1 MRKTKGKKVF
11 FIAIAI
17 IILVSFSLVIY
28 GANNIV
34 NPTSIT
40 FKDSNLYDSMK
51 KQLSAKKLNYNAND
65 VEKTIEISKNDISK
79 ITELDLSSSAIAD
92 LSGLENFQDIST
104 LNLSKNSV
112 TSADSLDQLSKI
124 TSLNV
129 AENQINTNLLSA
141 ISNLSSLTQLD
152 MTNTKMNS
160 DQLEYLK
167 TLTNL
172 KTLILAGN
180 NISAIEKIS
189 NLNGITKLDISV
201 NTSFTDFLQLVSFTN
216 LTELNV
222 SGTGITTFSGSEE
235 GTGIGRLSKLEKLY
249 ASDNKGIVSSS
260 GIDAIFETHSEYT
273 DNGYENIPYLSN
285 LKFLNLSSIGTLGNR
300 PNISFY
306 SFKELKS
313 LKELHLASNEINS
326 IYGVADLTG
335 LDVLD
340 LKDNNISD
348 IEYLVNKNGN
358 EIDVE
363 NSLRAGKIDL
373 NGNKIVDIS
382 VFSEY
387 PGDLYWLDLSNNS
400 IYDIEPLSKYGFSSS
415 NDNGKELFLENE
427 NITFGLYD
435 KSIDVDHYIIMPTIF
450 RYSMDSSK
458 FAYFSGTEFEYSDGV
473 RKNTD
478 YTEPEEYNVI
488 VNHEKTMEDDL
499 TVTIRGG
506 ITDGSTLHFKIG
518 EYGDTNCYIESVY
531 FKDSQLYSKIE
542 GVVTAKVAERNLKYH
557 ITVPLIINVD
567 RDAISS
573 IDELNL
579 QHTDSSSDTKIK
591 DLTGLENFGNLQTL
605 YLQNNDVSTIEQF
618 YACESLRILNLAS
631 NSNINNNNKSIVNL
645 RNLET
650 LNLSNT
656 GLTNIDFLNELYETG
671 YCKLVVL
678 DISDNPKL
686 NNIEGIEKITT
697 LQSLGLS
704 NTNLDD
710 NKTSKLNVLT
720 NLTTLNINGNQIKN
734 IDIVSNLKLLKYFYF
749 NNNKIESLEPLKGKT
764 FYELEFTGNNIK
776 NISAL
781 SSHRT
786 INNLKMD
793 NNQIEDVSVLSRIS
807 MSNEQN
813 LSVNGQKIVRLLD
826 KSSSGK
832 VNIVLPQIFLAS
844 QQSGNKIYSSN
855 ELSLTNCELDSTG
868 QNVIVDADKLNG
880 EVAQVEIVS
889 GKAKGTVLTI
899 SAPLNAIITY
909 EPSNTEKTNQ
919 NVIARISFNQSRREI
934 KITNNDGK
942 DTYTFEQNGEFTFT
956 YVDQYRVEGSATAIV
971 QNIDKKAPVAQVS
984 QVQKNEQVEVTITV
998 NEKVADVEGWTSQQL
1013 TNGSMT
1019 LTKVY
1024 SQDTTEDVKLE
1035 DEAGNVT
1042 TINVKVQIKR
1052 ISDVL
1057 TSNTLKI
1064 SETDLNIKK
1073 VYPKTT
1079 VLNFKK
1085 SINSEMEYTILNK
1098 SGTELSDSSYI
1109 GTGCQVKMKN
1119 DKVYTVIVWGDLT
1132 GNGKI
1137 SLTEL
1142 ARISK
1147 IFAEQSTSTDLE
1159 KSAIDI
1165 NMNGKLDL
1173 VELAAIAR
1181 LQLK

>member
-1 MRKTKGKKVF
+1 M
-11 FIAIAI
+11 
-17 IILVSFSLVIY
+17 
-28 GANNIV
+28 
-34 NPTSIT
+34 
-40 FKDSNLYDSMK
+40 
-51 KQLSAKKLNYNAND
+51 
-65 VEKTIEISKNDISK
+65 
-79 ITELDLSSSAIAD
+79 
-92 LSGLENFQDIST
+92 
-104 LNLSKNSV
+104 
-112 TSADSLDQLSKI
+112 
-124 TSLNV
+124 
-129 AENQINTNLLSA
+129 
-141 ISNLSSLTQLD
+141 
-152 MTNTKMNS
+152 
-160 DQLEYLK
+160 
-167 TLTNL
+167 
-172 KTLILAGN
+172 
-180 NISAIEKIS
+180 
-189 NLNGITKLDISV
+189 
-201 NTSFTDFLQLVSFTN
+201 
-216 LTELNV
+216 
-222 SGTGITTFSGSEE
+222 
-235 GTGIGRLSKLEKLY
+235 
-249 ASDNKGIVSSS
+249 
-260 GIDAIFETHSEYT
+260 
-273 DNGYENIPYLSN
+273 
-285 LKFLNLSSIGTLGNR
+285 
-300 PNISFY
+300 
-306 SFKELKS
+306 
-313 LKELHLASNEINS
+313 
-326 IYGVADLTG
+326 
-335 LDVLD
+335 
-340 LKDNNISD
+340 
-348 IEYLVNKNGN
+348 
-358 EIDVE
+358 
-363 NSLRAGKIDL
+363 
-373 NGNKIVDIS
+373 
-382 VFSEY
+382 
-387 PGDLYWLDLSNNS
+387 
-400 IYDIEPLSKYGFSSS
+400 
-415 NDNGKELFLENE
+415 
-427 NITFGLYD
+427 
-435 KSIDVDHYIIMPTIF
+435 
-450 RYSMDSSK
+450 
-458 FAYFSGTEFEYSDGV
+458 
-473 RKNTD
+473 
-478 YTEPEEYNVI
+478 
-488 VNHEKTMEDDL
+488 
-499 TVTIRGG
+499 
-506 ITDGSTLHFKIG
+506 
-518 EYGDTNCYIESVY
+518 
-531 FKDSQLYSKIE
+531 
-542 GVVTAKVAERNLKYH
+542 
-557 ITVPLIINVD
+557 
-567 RDAISS
+567 
-573 IDELNL
+573 
-579 QHTDSSSDTKIK
+579 
-591 DLTGLENFGNLQTL
+591 
-605 YLQNNDVSTIEQF
+605 
-618 YACESLRILNLAS
+618 
-631 NSNINNNNKSIVNL
+631 
-645 RNLET
+645 
-650 LNLSNT
+650 
-656 GLTNIDFLNELYETG
+656 
-671 YCKLVVL
+671 
-678 DISDNPKL
+678 
-686 NNIEGIEKITT
+686 
-697 LQSLGLS
+697 
-704 NTNLDD
+704 DD

-971 QNIDKKAPVAQVS
+971 QNIDKKVPVAQVS

>member
-1 MRKTKGKKVF
+1 M
-11 FIAIAI
+11 
-17 IILVSFSLVIY
+17 
-28 GANNIV
+28 
-34 NPTSIT
+34 
-40 FKDSNLYDSMK
+40 
-51 KQLSAKKLNYNAND
+51 
-65 VEKTIEISKNDISK
+65 
-79 ITELDLSSSAIAD
+79 
-92 LSGLENFQDIST
+92 
-104 LNLSKNSV
+104 
-112 TSADSLDQLSKI
+112 
-124 TSLNV
+124 
-129 AENQINTNLLSA
+129 
-141 ISNLSSLTQLD
+141 
-152 MTNTKMNS
+152 
-160 DQLEYLK
+160 
-167 TLTNL
+167 
-172 KTLILAGN
+172 
-180 NISAIEKIS
+180 
-189 NLNGITKLDISV
+189 
-201 NTSFTDFLQLVSFTN
+201 
-216 LTELNV
+216 
-222 SGTGITTFSGSEE
+222 
-235 GTGIGRLSKLEKLY
+235 
-249 ASDNKGIVSSS
+249 
-260 GIDAIFETHSEYT
+260 
-273 DNGYENIPYLSN
+273 
-285 LKFLNLSSIGTLGNR
+285 
-300 PNISFY
+300 
-306 SFKELKS
+306 
-313 LKELHLASNEINS
+313 
-326 IYGVADLTG
+326 
-335 LDVLD
+335 
-340 LKDNNISD
+340 
-348 IEYLVNKNGN
+348 
-358 EIDVE
+358 
-363 NSLRAGKIDL
+363 
-373 NGNKIVDIS
+373 
-382 VFSEY
+382 
-387 PGDLYWLDLSNNS
+387 
-400 IYDIEPLSKYGFSSS
+400 
-415 NDNGKELFLENE
+415 
-427 NITFGLYD
+427 
-435 KSIDVDHYIIMPTIF
+435 
-450 RYSMDSSK
+450 
-458 FAYFSGTEFEYSDGV
+458 
-473 RKNTD
+473 
-478 YTEPEEYNVI
+478 
-488 VNHEKTMEDDL
+488 
-499 TVTIRGG
+499 
-506 ITDGSTLHFKIG
+506 
-518 EYGDTNCYIESVY
+518 
-531 FKDSQLYSKIE
+531 
-542 GVVTAKVAERNLKYH
+542 TAKVAERNLKYH

-671 YCKLVVL
+671 YCELVVL

-1057 TSNTLKI
+1057 TSNTLNI
-1064 SETDLNIKK
+1064 SETDFNIKK

-1147 IFAEQSTSTDLE
+1147 IFAEQSTPTDLE

>member
-1 MRKTKGKKVF
+1 M
-11 FIAIAI
+11 
-17 IILVSFSLVIY
+17 
-28 GANNIV
+28 
-34 NPTSIT
+34 
-40 FKDSNLYDSMK
+40 
-51 KQLSAKKLNYNAND
+51 
-65 VEKTIEISKNDISK
+65 
-79 ITELDLSSSAIAD
+79 
-92 LSGLENFQDIST
+92 
-104 LNLSKNSV
+104 
-112 TSADSLDQLSKI
+112 
-124 TSLNV
+124 
-129 AENQINTNLLSA
+129 
-141 ISNLSSLTQLD
+141 
-152 MTNTKMNS
+152 
-160 DQLEYLK
+160 
-167 TLTNL
+167 
-172 KTLILAGN
+172 
-180 NISAIEKIS
+180 
-189 NLNGITKLDISV
+189 
-201 NTSFTDFLQLVSFTN
+201 
-216 LTELNV
+216 
-222 SGTGITTFSGSEE
+222 
-235 GTGIGRLSKLEKLY
+235 
-249 ASDNKGIVSSS
+249 
-260 GIDAIFETHSEYT
+260 
-273 DNGYENIPYLSN
+273 
-285 LKFLNLSSIGTLGNR
+285 
-300 PNISFY
+300 
-306 SFKELKS
+306 
-313 LKELHLASNEINS
+313 
-326 IYGVADLTG
+326 
-335 LDVLD
+335 
-340 LKDNNISD
+340 
-348 IEYLVNKNGN
+348 
-358 EIDVE
+358 
-363 NSLRAGKIDL
+363 
-373 NGNKIVDIS
+373 
-382 VFSEY
+382 
-387 PGDLYWLDLSNNS
+387 
-400 IYDIEPLSKYGFSSS
+400 
-415 NDNGKELFLENE
+415 
-427 NITFGLYD
+427 
-435 KSIDVDHYIIMPTIF
+435 
-450 RYSMDSSK
+450 
-458 FAYFSGTEFEYSDGV
+458 
-473 RKNTD
+473 
-478 YTEPEEYNVI
+478 
-488 VNHEKTMEDDL
+488 

-671 YCKLVVL
+671 YCELVVL

-956 YVDQYRVEGSATAIV
+956 YVDQYGVEGSATAIV

-1019 LTKVY
+1019 LTKIY

-1064 SETDLNIKK
+1064 SETDFNIKK

-1142 ARISK
+1142 AKISK
-1147 IFAEQSTSTDLE
+1147 IFAEQSTPTDLE

>member
-1 MRKTKGKKVF
+1 M
-11 FIAIAI
+11 
-17 IILVSFSLVIY
+17 
-28 GANNIV
+28 
-34 NPTSIT
+34 
-40 FKDSNLYDSMK
+40 
-51 KQLSAKKLNYNAND
+51 
-65 VEKTIEISKNDISK
+65 
-79 ITELDLSSSAIAD
+79 
-92 LSGLENFQDIST
+92 
-104 LNLSKNSV
+104 
-112 TSADSLDQLSKI
+112 
-124 TSLNV
+124 
-129 AENQINTNLLSA
+129 
-141 ISNLSSLTQLD
+141 
-152 MTNTKMNS
+152 
-160 DQLEYLK
+160 
-167 TLTNL
+167 
-172 KTLILAGN
+172 
-180 NISAIEKIS
+180 
-189 NLNGITKLDISV
+189 
-201 NTSFTDFLQLVSFTN
+201 
-216 LTELNV
+216 
-222 SGTGITTFSGSEE
+222 
-235 GTGIGRLSKLEKLY
+235 
-249 ASDNKGIVSSS
+249 
-260 GIDAIFETHSEYT
+260 
-273 DNGYENIPYLSN
+273 
-285 LKFLNLSSIGTLGNR
+285 
-300 PNISFY
+300 
-306 SFKELKS
+306 
-313 LKELHLASNEINS
+313 
-326 IYGVADLTG
+326 
-335 LDVLD
+335 
-340 LKDNNISD
+340 
-348 IEYLVNKNGN
+348 
-358 EIDVE
+358 
-363 NSLRAGKIDL
+363 
-373 NGNKIVDIS
+373 
-382 VFSEY
+382 
-387 PGDLYWLDLSNNS
+387 
-400 IYDIEPLSKYGFSSS
+400 
-415 NDNGKELFLENE
+415 
-427 NITFGLYD
+427 
-435 KSIDVDHYIIMPTIF
+435 
-450 RYSMDSSK
+450 
-458 FAYFSGTEFEYSDGV
+458 
-473 RKNTD
+473 
-478 YTEPEEYNVI
+478 
-488 VNHEKTMEDDL
+488 
-499 TVTIRGG
+499 
-506 ITDGSTLHFKIG
+506 
-518 EYGDTNCYIESVY
+518 
-531 FKDSQLYSKIE
+531 
-542 GVVTAKVAERNLKYH
+542 
-557 ITVPLIINVD
+557 
-567 RDAISS
+567 
-573 IDELNL
+573 
-579 QHTDSSSDTKIK
+579 
-591 DLTGLENFGNLQTL
+591 
-605 YLQNNDVSTIEQF
+605 
-618 YACESLRILNLAS
+618 
-631 NSNINNNNKSIVNL
+631 
-645 RNLET
+645 
-650 LNLSNT
+650 
-656 GLTNIDFLNELYETG
+656 
-671 YCKLVVL
+671 
-678 DISDNPKL
+678 
-686 NNIEGIEKITT
+686 
-697 LQSLGLS
+697 
-704 NTNLDD
+704 DD

-1147 IFAEQSTSTDLE
+1147 IFAEQSTPTDLE

>member
-1 MRKTKGKKVF
+1 M
-11 FIAIAI
+11 
-17 IILVSFSLVIY
+17 
-28 GANNIV
+28 
-34 NPTSIT
+34 
-40 FKDSNLYDSMK
+40 
-51 KQLSAKKLNYNAND
+51 
-65 VEKTIEISKNDISK
+65 
-79 ITELDLSSSAIAD
+79 
-92 LSGLENFQDIST
+92 
-104 LNLSKNSV
+104 
-112 TSADSLDQLSKI
+112 
-124 TSLNV
+124 
-129 AENQINTNLLSA
+129 
-141 ISNLSSLTQLD
+141 
-152 MTNTKMNS
+152 
-160 DQLEYLK
+160 YL
-167 TLTNL
+167 
-172 KTLILAGN
+172 
-180 NISAIEKIS
+180 
-189 NLNGITKLDISV
+189 
-201 NTSFTDFLQLVSFTN
+201 
-216 LTELNV
+216 
-222 SGTGITTFSGSEE
+222 
-235 GTGIGRLSKLEKLY
+235 
-249 ASDNKGIVSSS
+249 
-260 GIDAIFETHSEYT
+260 
-273 DNGYENIPYLSN
+273 
-285 LKFLNLSSIGTLGNR
+285 
-300 PNISFY
+300 
-306 SFKELKS
+306 
-313 LKELHLASNEINS
+313 
-326 IYGVADLTG
+326 
-335 LDVLD
+335 
-340 LKDNNISD
+340 
-348 IEYLVNKNGN
+348 
-358 EIDVE
+358 
-363 NSLRAGKIDL
+363 
-373 NGNKIVDIS
+373 
-382 VFSEY
+382 
-387 PGDLYWLDLSNNS
+387 
-400 IYDIEPLSKYGFSSS
+400 
-415 NDNGKELFLENE
+415 
-427 NITFGLYD
+427 
-435 KSIDVDHYIIMPTIF
+435 
-450 RYSMDSSK
+450 
-458 FAYFSGTEFEYSDGV
+458 
-473 RKNTD
+473 
-478 YTEPEEYNVI
+478 
-488 VNHEKTMEDDL
+488 
-499 TVTIRGG
+499 
-506 ITDGSTLHFKIG
+506 
-518 EYGDTNCYIESVY
+518 
-531 FKDSQLYSKIE
+531 KIE

-671 YCKLVVL
+671 YCELVVL

-1098 SGTELSDSSYI
+1098 SGIELSDSSYI

-1119 DKVYTVIVWGDLT
+1119 DKVYTVIVLGDLT

-1147 IFAEQSTSTDLE
+1147 IFAEQSTPTDLE

>member
-1 MRKTKGKKVF
+1 M
-11 FIAIAI
+11 
-17 IILVSFSLVIY
+17 
-28 GANNIV
+28 
-34 NPTSIT
+34 
-40 FKDSNLYDSMK
+40 
-51 KQLSAKKLNYNAND
+51 
-65 VEKTIEISKNDISK
+65 
-79 ITELDLSSSAIAD
+79 
-92 LSGLENFQDIST
+92 
-104 LNLSKNSV
+104 
-112 TSADSLDQLSKI
+112 
-124 TSLNV
+124 
-129 AENQINTNLLSA
+129 
-141 ISNLSSLTQLD
+141 
-152 MTNTKMNS
+152 
-160 DQLEYLK
+160 
-167 TLTNL
+167 
-172 KTLILAGN
+172 
-180 NISAIEKIS
+180 
-189 NLNGITKLDISV
+189 
-201 NTSFTDFLQLVSFTN
+201 
-216 LTELNV
+216 
-222 SGTGITTFSGSEE
+222 
-235 GTGIGRLSKLEKLY
+235 
-249 ASDNKGIVSSS
+249 
-260 GIDAIFETHSEYT
+260 
-273 DNGYENIPYLSN
+273 
-285 LKFLNLSSIGTLGNR
+285 
-300 PNISFY
+300 
-306 SFKELKS
+306 
-313 LKELHLASNEINS
+313 
-326 IYGVADLTG
+326 
-335 LDVLD
+335 
-340 LKDNNISD
+340 
-348 IEYLVNKNGN
+348 
-358 EIDVE
+358 
-363 NSLRAGKIDL
+363 
-373 NGNKIVDIS
+373 
-382 VFSEY
+382 
-387 PGDLYWLDLSNNS
+387 
-400 IYDIEPLSKYGFSSS
+400 
-415 NDNGKELFLENE
+415 
-427 NITFGLYD
+427 
-435 KSIDVDHYIIMPTIF
+435 
-450 RYSMDSSK
+450 
-458 FAYFSGTEFEYSDGV
+458 
-473 RKNTD
+473 
-478 YTEPEEYNVI
+478 
-488 VNHEKTMEDDL
+488 
-499 TVTIRGG
+499 
-506 ITDGSTLHFKIG
+506 
-518 EYGDTNCYIESVY
+518 
-531 FKDSQLYSKIE
+531 
-542 GVVTAKVAERNLKYH
+542 
-557 ITVPLIINVD
+557 
-567 RDAISS
+567 
-573 IDELNL
+573 
-579 QHTDSSSDTKIK
+579 
-591 DLTGLENFGNLQTL
+591 QTL

-671 YCKLVVL
+671 YCELVVL

>member
-1 MRKTKGKKVF
+1 M
-11 FIAIAI
+11 
-17 IILVSFSLVIY
+17 
-28 GANNIV
+28 
-34 NPTSIT
+34 
-40 FKDSNLYDSMK
+40 
-51 KQLSAKKLNYNAND
+51 
-65 VEKTIEISKNDISK
+65 
-79 ITELDLSSSAIAD
+79 
-92 LSGLENFQDIST
+92 
-104 LNLSKNSV
+104 
-112 TSADSLDQLSKI
+112 
-124 TSLNV
+124 
-129 AENQINTNLLSA
+129 
-141 ISNLSSLTQLD
+141 
-152 MTNTKMNS
+152 
-160 DQLEYLK
+160 
-167 TLTNL
+167 
-172 KTLILAGN
+172 
-180 NISAIEKIS
+180 
-189 NLNGITKLDISV
+189 
-201 NTSFTDFLQLVSFTN
+201 
-216 LTELNV
+216 
-222 SGTGITTFSGSEE
+222 
-235 GTGIGRLSKLEKLY
+235 
-249 ASDNKGIVSSS
+249 
-260 GIDAIFETHSEYT
+260 
-273 DNGYENIPYLSN
+273 
-285 LKFLNLSSIGTLGNR
+285 
-300 PNISFY
+300 
-306 SFKELKS
+306 
-313 LKELHLASNEINS
+313 
-326 IYGVADLTG
+326 
-335 LDVLD
+335 
-340 LKDNNISD
+340 
-348 IEYLVNKNGN
+348 
-358 EIDVE
+358 
-363 NSLRAGKIDL
+363 
-373 NGNKIVDIS
+373 
-382 VFSEY
+382 
-387 PGDLYWLDLSNNS
+387 
-400 IYDIEPLSKYGFSSS
+400 
-415 NDNGKELFLENE
+415 
-427 NITFGLYD
+427 
-435 KSIDVDHYIIMPTIF
+435 
-450 RYSMDSSK
+450 
-458 FAYFSGTEFEYSDGV
+458 
-473 RKNTD
+473 
-478 YTEPEEYNVI
+478 
-488 VNHEKTMEDDL
+488 
-499 TVTIRGG
+499 
-506 ITDGSTLHFKIG
+506 
-518 EYGDTNCYIESVY
+518 
-531 FKDSQLYSKIE
+531 
-542 GVVTAKVAERNLKYH
+542 
-557 ITVPLIINVD
+557 
-567 RDAISS
+567 
-573 IDELNL
+573 
-579 QHTDSSSDTKIK
+579 
-591 DLTGLENFGNLQTL
+591 
-605 YLQNNDVSTIEQF
+605 
-618 YACESLRILNLAS
+618 ILNLAS

-671 YCKLVVL
+671 YCELVVL

-956 YVDQYRVEGSATAIV
+956 YVDQYGVEGSATAIV

-1019 LTKVY
+1019 LTKIY

-1147 IFAEQSTSTDLE
+1147 IFAEQATPTDLE

>member
-1 MRKTKGKKVF
+1 M
-11 FIAIAI
+11 
-17 IILVSFSLVIY
+17 
-28 GANNIV
+28 
-34 NPTSIT
+34 
-40 FKDSNLYDSMK
+40 
-51 KQLSAKKLNYNAND
+51 
-65 VEKTIEISKNDISK
+65 
-79 ITELDLSSSAIAD
+79 
-92 LSGLENFQDIST
+92 
-104 LNLSKNSV
+104 
-112 TSADSLDQLSKI
+112 
-124 TSLNV
+124 
-129 AENQINTNLLSA
+129 
-141 ISNLSSLTQLD
+141 
-152 MTNTKMNS
+152 
-160 DQLEYLK
+160 
-167 TLTNL
+167 
-172 KTLILAGN
+172 
-180 NISAIEKIS
+180 
-189 NLNGITKLDISV
+189 
-201 NTSFTDFLQLVSFTN
+201 
-216 LTELNV
+216 
-222 SGTGITTFSGSEE
+222 
-235 GTGIGRLSKLEKLY
+235 
-249 ASDNKGIVSSS
+249 
-260 GIDAIFETHSEYT
+260 
-273 DNGYENIPYLSN
+273 
-285 LKFLNLSSIGTLGNR
+285 
-300 PNISFY
+300 
-306 SFKELKS
+306 
-313 LKELHLASNEINS
+313 
-326 IYGVADLTG
+326 
-335 LDVLD
+335 
-340 LKDNNISD
+340 
-348 IEYLVNKNGN
+348 
-358 EIDVE
+358 
-363 NSLRAGKIDL
+363 
-373 NGNKIVDIS
+373 
-382 VFSEY
+382 
-387 PGDLYWLDLSNNS
+387 
-400 IYDIEPLSKYGFSSS
+400 
-415 NDNGKELFLENE
+415 
-427 NITFGLYD
+427 
-435 KSIDVDHYIIMPTIF
+435 
-450 RYSMDSSK
+450 
-458 FAYFSGTEFEYSDGV
+458 
-473 RKNTD
+473 
-478 YTEPEEYNVI
+478 
-488 VNHEKTMEDDL
+488 
-499 TVTIRGG
+499 
-506 ITDGSTLHFKIG
+506 
-518 EYGDTNCYIESVY
+518 
-531 FKDSQLYSKIE
+531 
-542 GVVTAKVAERNLKYH
+542 
-557 ITVPLIINVD
+557 IINVD

-605 YLQNNDVSTIEQF
+605 YLQNNDVSTIEQLS
-618 YACESLRILNLAS
+618 ACESLRILNLAS

-671 YCKLVVL
+671 YCELVVL

-956 YVDQYRVEGSATAIV
+956 YVDQYGVEGSATAIV
-971 QNIDKKAPVAQVS
+971 QNIDKEAPVAQVK
-984 QVQKNEQVEVTITV
+984 QVQENEQVEVTITV

-1024 SQDTTEDVKLE
+1024 SQDATEDVKLE

-1147 IFAEQSTSTDLE
+1147 IFAEQATPTDLE